1 LFFILAMSQPTPT
14 MKKAIFILFATIV
27 FFSARAQN
35 PYSFGVR
42 IIGKGKPMILI
53 PGNKGSADTYNEVVA
68 HYKDK
73 YTCYVITLAGFAG
86 QPASDAHDHLL
97 MRQRDEIIRYIID
110 VHLAKPVLV
119 GFSFGGALAMW
130 IAVTRPDLIGPLIE
144 LDATPFDAAVDADH
158 LNKDSLVKATDTR
171 YKKALAQTPA
181 FWKKRDSVYH
191 SPSHYQDGFVYIQKL
206 LTDTGKI
213 AETWE
218 WDKAS
223 DFRASVL
230 MNLESDTLD
239 MRESVARIKSPI
251 LMLGSWKGY
260 DLIKSKADAERRYGA
275 QYDKAKNVTLIF
287 SENGKHFLMYEDFD
301 WMISEM
307 DKFLKRTD

>member
-1 LFFILAMSQPTPT
+1 
-14 MKKAIFILFATIV
+14 MKKLVFILFA
-27 FFSARAQN
+27 FSALFSARAQN
-35 PYSFGVR
+35 QYSFGVR
-42 IIGKGKPMILI
+42 IVGKGKPMILI
-53 PGNKGSADTYNEVVA
+53 PGNKGSADTYNEVVG
-68 HYKDK
+68 HYKDR

-86 QPASDAHDHLL
+86 QPPSDAHDHLL
-97 MRQRDEIIRYIID
+97 MRQRDDIIRFISD
-110 VHLAKPVLV
+110 THLNKPVLV

-158 LNKDSLVKATDTR
+158 LNKDSLIKATSAR
-171 YKKALAQTPA
+171 YNKALAQSPA
-181 FWKKRDSVYH
+181 FWKKRDSAYH
-191 SPSHYQDGFVYIQKL
+191 SPANYKNGLAQIQTL
-206 LTDTGKI
+206 LTDSNRI

-223 DFRASVL
+223 DFRASLL
-230 MNLESDTLD
+230 MNLEADTLD

-260 DLIKSKADAERRYGA
+260 DLIKSKVEAEKRYSL
-275 QYDKAKNVTLIF
+275 QYAKANNVTLIF

-301 WMISEM
+301 WMVGEM
-307 DKFLKRTD
+307 DKFLKKYG